1 MAHDAHPR
9 PPLPQLTVTPKPSDS
24 SDLELRLSFADHMT
38 NSSCS
43 VNDSEHLQQ
52 QRASTDRY
60 LMAGLLC
67 LDPFEVI
74 QAFLGSGKT
83 EEDVIGE
90 HLKDAGEDRK
100 DTS

>member
-1 MAHDAHPR
+1 
-9 PPLPQLTVTPKPSDS
+9 
-24 SDLELRLSFADHMT
+24 
-38 NSSCS
+38 
-43 VNDSEHLQQ
+43 
-52 QRASTDRY
+52 
-60 LMAGLLC
+60 MAGLLC